1 MKLGVAV
8 ATQSSNTFVTINSSG
23 TVSATSYIPF
33 TGKHGGYISKTPE
46 KGMIVSIIDSID
58 QNVIDINNVETWVKE
73 SRIHKDPNVFGV
85 SDGEKLF
92 NSIGEGAIWV
102 CDANGPFTSGDY
114 IVSSTLTGYGIR
126 QDGTRKA
133 NYTVAKILQDCVF
146 EDHNTRYLSM
156 SEENSLSTISK
167 EQYLTDTGNV
177 YKASFVGCTYH
188 CG

>member
-1 MKLGVAV
+1 MNIGVEV
-8 ATQSSNTFVTINSSG
+8 ATQSSNTYATINNTG
-23 TVSATSYIPF
+23 TFTATSFLSF
-33 TGKHGGYISKTPE
+33 TGAHGGRIDTIPE
-46 KGMIVSIIDSID
+46 EGMIVS
-58 QNVIDINNVETWVKE
+58 VINSRVSTINNVISDVNLSK
-73 SRIHKDPNVFGV
+73 SHKDPNVFGI
-85 SDGEKLF
+85 SRGDGLF